1 MFFINLYIY
10 PYKLIRRTVESYL
23 EHNGPHLAA
32 AISYYT
38 LFSLFPLLLAVA
50 SIVGFVARSSSAQ
63 TTIINNIADF
73 IPVSRDFV
81 QSSVESV
88 VEQRGAAVTIATVSL
103 LWAGMTVFSAMR
115 KSINLCF
122 GITKPRPFL
131 REKGIEAL
139 MMIGGGVLILLS
151 LAVTTA
157 LRVARSLSVLVTPHG
172 FNGELVWQAAGGLV
186 PLLLTFGTFA
196 MLYRYI
202 PNRVIR
208 WRDVWL
214 GALLSAIG
222 FEAFKNI
229 FVWYV
234 NDVANYSAIY
244 GSLGA
249 LVAFLMWV
257 YVSVTILL
265 WGSEF
270 CLQYPQVMDV
280 KKEIVARWRHQR
292 AELAR
297 QGMRP
302 ELAWEMRPWTWQ
314 AVAPGGL
321 EQTPAWGDLTEPYPE
336 EAVTGRGGR
345 WEDES
350 G

>member
-10 PYKLIRRTVESYL
+10 PYKLMRRTVESYL
-23 EHNGPHLAA
+23 VHNGPHLAA

-63 TTIINNIADF
+63 DTIINNIADF

-88 VEQRGAAVTIATVSL
+88 VEQRGAAVTIATVGL
-103 LWAGMTVFSAMR
+103 LWAGTTVFSAMR

-122 GITKPRPFL
+122 GITKPRPFW

-139 MMIGGGVLILLS
+139 MMLGGGVLLLLS
-151 LAVTTA
+151 LALTTA
-157 LRVARSLSVLVTPHG
+157 LRVARRLSVVVTPHG
-172 FNGELVWQAAGGLV
+172 FNGELAWQAAGGLV

-202 PNRVIR
+202 PNRLVR

-234 NDVANYSAIY
+234 NDVASYSAIY

-257 YVSVTILL
+257 YVSATILL
-265 WGSEF
+265 WGAEF
-270 CLQYPQVMDV
+270 CLMHPQVMAL
-280 KKEIVARWRHQR
+280 KKEIVARWRHRR
-292 AELAR
+292 AEMAQEGTSPAL
-297 QGMRP
+297 G
-302 ELAWEMRPWTWQ
+302 WEMRPWTWQ
-314 AVAPGGL
+314 PVAQGGF

-336 EAVTGRGGR
+336 EAHSRGDGRA
-345 WEDES
+345 EDENR
-350 G
+350 